1 VSIAT
6 RGLDPHRSWEFNIRQ
21 NGVMINSDIYGYP
34 ASHYSP
40 PMEAIKNIEIV
51 RGTASLQYGAEF
63 GGMINYVTKS
73 ADTSKKITFESL
85 NSIGSFGLL
94 STFNALGGKIGKFTY
109 YGYYQKRISDGY
121 RDNASSD
128 AEAQFINIKYEVNEK
143 MSLKAELGRS
153 TYLYRIPGPLTDSMF
168 YNNPR
173 QSTRLRNYFSPDI
186 YVPSL
191 TLDYKINENTILNWI
206 VSGVFGRRSS
216 IEFEGF
222 ADKADVLDPITLQYK
237 NRVVNIDQFNSKT
250 TELRL
255 LHYYHIG
262 KFKNVL
268 STSLRYFNNDLHRL
282 QQGKGTTGTDFDLT
296 TTGDWGRDLH
306 YKSQSIAVAVENMF
320 YLNSNFTVCPG
331 FRYESGKTD
340 MTGYIGYLSEKD
352 IPNKIAHDIPSF
364 GLNMQYKI
372 DENTKIYASIAQ
384 ANRPVLFKDIIPTS
398 TLERANKDLK
408 DAFGHNIEIGMHG
421 KIKDKLKYECTLFQ
435 IQYNNRLGNIALIEN
450 GASYIYKTNVGN
462 SQTNGIEMYME
473 YVPTL
478 TNTKKLSF
486 FTATS
491 YMKAMYQ
498 DVILSVGNENKDIS
512 GNEVESVPR
521 WITRN
526 GAQFNF
532 KKLTTILQYSY
543 VSETYSDP
551 FNTII
556 PTKNGARGIVPGYG
570 ILDLNFHYRFPKHLT
585 IKVGINN
592 IFNTQYFTKR
602 PLFYPGPGVWSSDG
616 RSFAMTLGLRI

>member
-1 VSIAT
+1 
-6 RGLDPHRSWEFNIRQ
+6 
-21 NGVMINSDIYGYP
+21 
-34 ASHYSP
+34 
-40 PMEAIKNIEIV
+40 
-51 RGTASLQYGAEF
+51 
-63 GGMINYVTKS
+63 
-73 ADTSKKITFESL
+73 
-85 NSIGSFGLL
+85 
-94 STFNALGGKIGKFTY
+94 
-109 YGYYQKRISDGY
+109 
-121 RDNASSD
+121 
-128 AEAQFINIKYEVNEK
+128 
-143 MSLKAELGRS
+143 
-153 TYLYRIPGPLTDSMF
+153 
-168 YNNPR
+168 
-173 QSTRLRNYFSPDI
+173 
-186 YVPSL
+186 
-191 TLDYKINENTILNWI
+191 
-206 VSGVFGRRSS
+206 
-216 IEFEGF
+216 
-222 ADKADVLDPITLQYK
+222 
-237 NRVVNIDQFNSKT
+237 
-250 TELRL
+250 
-255 LHYYHIG
+255 
-262 KFKNVL
+262 
-268 STSLRYFNNDLHRL
+268 
-282 QQGKGTTGTDFDLT
+282 
-296 TTGDWGRDLH
+296 
-306 YKSQSIAVAVENMF
+306 
-320 YLNSNFTVCPG
+320 
-331 FRYESGKTD
+331 

-352 IPNKIAHDIPSF
+352 IPNTIAHDIPSF
-364 GLNMQYKI
+364 GLSMQYKI

-398 TLERANKDLK
+398 TLERANKELK

-435 IQYNNRLGNIALIEN
+435 IQYNNKLGNIALVEN

-473 YVPTL
+473 YVPIL

-491 YMKAMYQ
+491 YMKAIYQ

-556 PTKNGARGIVPGYG
+556 PTKNGARGLVPGYG
-570 ILDLNFHYRFPKHLT
+570 IWDLNFHYRFPKYLT
-585 IKVGINN
+585 IKAGINN

-616 RSFAMTLGLRI
+616 RSFVMTLGLRI